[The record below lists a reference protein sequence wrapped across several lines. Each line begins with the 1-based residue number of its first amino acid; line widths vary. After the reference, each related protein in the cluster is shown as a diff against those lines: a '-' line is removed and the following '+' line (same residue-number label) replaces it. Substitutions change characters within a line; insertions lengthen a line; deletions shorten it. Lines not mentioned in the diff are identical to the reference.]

1 MHLSVKTEPNIGNN
15 ETVMVANN
23 LTPPSSAV
31 GPNADL
37 AMAMNNLSLQFK
49 EHVETTERRFDDF
62 GEAISVMSSNRG
74 GRANRGS
81 YIEEVEVVF
90 EEVFVGILLIVVEV
104 NSDMT
109 IVIMTVAVGEDTIR
123 DEKGVI
129 DVVQLGILP
138 NSVVSRKTAE
148 GIVSRFRS

>member
-1 MHLSVKTEPNIGNN
+1 MAKEQI
-15 ETVMVANN
+15 
-23 LTPPSSAV
+23 AV
-31 GPNADL
+31 
-37 AMAMNNLSLQFK
+37 
-49 EHVETTERRFDDF
+49 V
-62 GEAISVMSSNRG
+62 
-74 GRANRGS
+74 
-81 YIEEVEVVF
+81 IEEVKVVF

>member
-1 MHLSVKTEPNIGNN
+1 MEEQTASI
-15 ETVMVANN
+15 
-23 LTPPSSAV
+23 
-31 GPNADL
+31 
-37 AMAMNNLSLQFK
+37 
-49 EHVETTERRFDDF
+49 
-62 GEAISVMSSNRG
+62 
-74 GRANRGS
+74 
-81 YIEEVEVVF
+81 IEEVEVVF

-123 DEKGVI
+123 DEKDVI
-129 DVVQLGILP
+129 DVVQLDILP

>member
-1 MHLSVKTEPNIGNN
+1 MAEEQT
-15 ETVMVANN
+15 
-23 LTPPSSAV
+23 AV
-31 GPNADL
+31 
-37 AMAMNNLSLQFK
+37 
-49 EHVETTERRFDDF
+49 V
-62 GEAISVMSSNRG
+62 
-74 GRANRGS
+74 
-81 YIEEVEVVF
+81 IEEVEVVF

>member
-1 MHLSVKTEPNIGNN
+1 MADEQT
-15 ETVMVANN
+15 
-23 LTPPSSAV
+23 AV
-31 GPNADL
+31 
-37 AMAMNNLSLQFK
+37 
-49 EHVETTERRFDDF
+49 V
-62 GEAISVMSSNRG
+62 I
-74 GRANRGS
+74 
-81 YIEEVEVVF
+81 IEEEEAVF

-123 DEKGVI
+123 DEKDVI